1 MQQGSIGVAGL
12 FGIDPL
18 IGIAYS
24 AGENF
29 KRTKN
34 QLRHRS
40 RLLRVG
46 VAADLEMVGFV
57 SSAHLAPLE
66 ADPGE
71 PLQYNL
77 PMKLLYSLS
86 LWLLLWHPGWAQERA
101 ADPWIWHDQ
110 PMAYFGGNPDAAAV
124 VKVTTLAASGSGSL
138 REAIEAESDGPRLIV
153 FEVGGV
159 IDLEGRGIKI
169 EHDGTWIAGQT
180 APAPG
185 ITLVRG
191 GLSVNASH
199 IILQH
204 LRVRPGDQGARGAK
218 KWEPDGIATV
228 GANHD
233 ILIEHCSATWS
244 IDENLSASGYDAE
257 AGKHAGRI
265 VFRNNIIAQ
274 GLHEATH
281 SKGGHSKGSLIL
293 DGTREVAIVG
303 NLYAGNVER
312 NPVFKLDTSG
322 VIVNNVMAC
331 PGERAIHASVPEAD
345 SVGKLARLSVVG
357 NTVLL
362 GPESKVSTAIFEGS
376 AEAFFNDNAGTDAQ
390 GRPLPPLRR
399 VFQTLDAPPL
409 WPAGLRARPA
419 AQALWHVARFAG
431 ARPAERDGIDR
442 RIVGEALSGAL
453 KIIDSQSEVGGY
465 PKTGEP
471 AVARLAVPA
480 EHRDDWL
487 ETLARSVEG
496 RTLVRPTSKR
506 PEDLTKFAAAT
517 VHPLATE
524 AAIAAYDK
532 GGNAIDAA
540 IAAAITL
547 GVVDAHNSGIGG
559 GCFILIRAAD
569 GTITAID
576 GRETAPAAAT
586 RDLFIRDGKGDTALS
601 QTGALASGVPGSLAA
616 WELAL
621 AKHGTLK
628 LGDLLRPAAD
638 LAERGFPIDR
648 VFAGK
653 LASAAGDIAKFPAS
667 AAIFLKPDGK
677 TPLAEGDKVI
687 QKDLAAS
694 YRAIADAGSAW
705 FYRGPFSEKTAAWM
719 RENGGIMTE
728 ADFSG
733 YVAKEREPLVTGY
746 RGHDIIGFPPPSS
759 GGVHVAQMLNM
770 LDTFDLAKMEP
781 APRAHILAETMKLAF
796 ADRAHWLG
804 DPDFAPVPRGLID
817 PAYAKSLATRIDP
830 ARASAVAGHG
840 TPPRAGEDVFGDF
853 DKKHTQHL
861 CAADAEGN
869 WVTMTSTINTGFG
882 SKVVIPGTGILLN
895 NQMDDFSVQPGVP
908 NAFGLVG
915 AEANAVGPGKRPLSS
930 MSPTLVLREGR
941 VIMAVG
947 AAGGPTIISQTVQ
960 AIVNRID
967 LKMDVEDSLAAPRL
981 HHQWSPGSLRVEK
994 ALDPAVI
1001 ESLKALGHDVAESGG
1016 IGATQ
1021 AITYDGTRGLFRP
1034 AHDPRVPGGSGGR

>member
-1 MQQGSIGVAGL
+1 MKFGTFLSIG
-12 FGIDPL
+12 
-18 IGIAYS
+18 
-24 AGENF
+24 
-29 KRTKN
+29 
-34 QLRHRS
+34 
-40 RLLRVG
+40 
-46 VAADLEMVGFV
+46 
-57 SSAHLAPLE
+57 
-66 ADPGE
+66 
-71 PLQYNL
+71 
-77 PMKLLYSLS
+77 
-86 LWLLLWHPGWAQERA
+86 LLLAVSGTAQERA
-101 ADPWIWHDQ
+101 VNPWTWHEL

-124 VKVTTLAASGSGSL
+124 VKVTTLAASGAGSL
-138 REAIEAESDGPRLIV
+138 REAIESDANGPRLII

-185 ITLVRG
+185 ITLIRG

-199 IILQH
+199 VILQH
-204 LRVRPGDQGARGAK
+204 LRVRPGDRGAPGAK
-218 KWEPDGIATV
+218 KWEPDGISTV

-233 ILIEHCSATWS
+233 ILVEHCSVTWAV
-244 IDENLSASGYDAE
+244 DENLSASGYNAE

-265 VFRNNIIAQ
+265 VFRNNLIAQ
-274 GLHEATH
+274 ALHEATH
-281 SKGGHSKGSLIL
+281 AEGGHSKGSLIL

-322 VIVNNVMAC
+322 VVVNNVMAC
-331 PGERAIHASVPEAD
+331 PGDRAIHASVPEAD
-345 SVGKLARLSVVG
+345 SAGKLARLSVVG

-362 GPESKVSTAIFEGS
+362 GPESKTSAAIFEGR
-376 AEAFFNDNAGTDAQ
+376 AEAFFKDNAGSDAQ
-390 GRPLPPLRR
+390 GRPLPQLRR
-399 VFQTLDAPPL
+399 VFQTLDSPPV
-409 WPAGLRARPA
+409 WPAGLRAKPA
-419 AQALWHVARFAG
+419 AQALWQVARFAG
-431 ARPAERDGIDR
+431 ARPAERDDIDR
-442 RIVGEALSGAL
+442 RIVGEAMSGAL
-453 KIIDSQSEVGGY
+453 KIIDSPSEVGGY
-465 PKTGEP
+465 PKSTEP
-471 AVARLAVPA
+471 TVAKLEVPA
-480 EHRDDWL
+480 EYRDDWL
-487 ETLARSVEG
+487 ETLARVVEG
-496 RTLVRPTSKR
+496 RTQVRPTSKR
-506 PEDLTKFAAAT
+506 PSDLTKFAVAT

-569 GTITAID
+569 GAITAID

-586 RDLFIRDGKGDTALS
+586 RDLFIRDGKGDTSLS
-601 QTGALASGVPGSLAA
+601 QTGPLASGVPGSLAA

-621 AKHGTLK
+621 ARHGSLP

-653 LASAAGDIAKFPAS
+653 LASAAGDLAKFPAS
-667 AAIFLKPDGK
+667 AAIFLKPDGR
-677 TPLAEGDKVI
+677 TPLAEGETVI

-694 YRAIADAGSAW
+694 YRAIAEEGSGW
-705 FYRGPFSEKTAAWM
+705 FYRGPFAEKTAHWM
-719 RENGGIMTE
+719 HENGGIMTG

-733 YVAKEREPLVTGY
+733 YVAKLREPLVTGY

-770 LDTFDLAKMEP
+770 LDTFDLAKLEP
-781 APRAHILAETMKLAF
+781 APRAHILAESMKLAF

-817 PAYAKSLATRIDP
+817 PAYARELAARIDP
-830 ARASAVAGHG
+830 ARASTVAGHG
-840 TPPRAGEDVFGDF
+840 APPRSAEEVFGDF

-861 CAADAEGN
+861 CTADAEGN
-869 WVTMTSTINTGFG
+869 WVAMTSTINTGFG

-915 AEANAVGPGKRPLSS
+915 AEANSVGPGKRPLSS

-967 LKMDVEDSLAAPRL
+967 LKLDVDDSLAAPRL
-981 HHQWSPGSLRVEK
+981 HHQWSPDVLRVEK
-994 ALDPAVI
+994 AFDPAVVG
-1001 ESLKALGHDVAESGG
+1001 SLKALGHEVTETGA

-1021 AITYDGTRGLFRP
+1021 AITHDGTRGLFRP
-1034 AHDPRVPGGSGGR
+1034 AHDPRVPGGAGGR